1 MLDARLS
8 GCINHP
14 GVEAVIRCKQC
25 GTAVCGACVVA
36 TAAGRF
42 CCETCSNKYEAFAQR
57 AQDLEPLRYGRSW
70 MASIRRGVFKLIVLL
85 LALVGLGFASLHYKI
100 PVLVD
105 LTRSVLQFLGI
116 KS

>member
-42 CCETCSNKYEAFAQR
+42 CSETCSNKYMAFAQR

-70 MASIRRGVFKLIVLL
+70 LSSFRRGVVKLIILL
-85 LALVGLGFASLHYKI
+85 VILAGLGFASLHFNI
-100 PVLVD
+100 PVLAG
-105 LTRSVLQFLGI
+105 LTQNVLHFFGI
-116 KS
+116 QG

>member
-42 CCETCSNKYEAFAQR
+42 CCETCSNKYEAFTRR
-57 AQDLEPLRYGRSW
+57 AQDLEPLRYGPSW
-70 MASIRRGVFKLIVLL
+70 MTLIRRGFLKLIVL
-85 LALVGLGFASLHYKI
+85 ALVLAGVGYASLHYKI
-100 PVLVD
+100 PYLSD
-105 LTRSVLQFLGI
+105 MTRDSLKFLGI
-116 KS
+116 QG